1 MANAIDPRLFAGR
14 ENTSDTQFNRQGAG
28 GDGSTIDQ
36 SVSIDSVM
44 DGTPLGAQSD
54 AVQTAADRIR
64 ATRIESIGA
73 GLRDSIVGRIY
84 DRFEKPAFE
93 VDKDFQFNEFVDAL
107 PMQLS
112 EDEFDYIKDARST
125 AEAQFKYEHVQ
136 EVRQR
141 QQTMG
146 DNAFTAMAGTLMG
159 DPALLLG
166 TALTGGVGAV
176 AGAGRVGRVAAGAAN
191 AAATAGSIVAGEGPY
206 STSDLITNSLMNGA
220 AGAWVYKPGK
230 GLVKKDPD
238 FPDEALTELAG
249 EAGRAPVKP
258 KVRRGENGQW
268 EEVPAT
274 LQPGAVGHAPADVV
288 KAVDKEISRS
298 ASFGE
303 NIQWNIRKTMSG
315 YGPVGK
321 KIADILF
328 DNNSDL
334 SLTSMESHR
343 AAIRQ
348 ELTSLQRGYEDSM
361 RSAMA
366 EDGFGIW
373 GVIRHPR
380 QAAAAQANIES
391 AVQQELWR
399 REQMQRLGRPIQ
411 DSTVSPRIA
420 KMADQLDD
428 LHARALKELK
438 AAGVNGA
445 EELAQKAGWHHRKWS
460 SSKMEDAMEKFK
472 TLGLDDAQARTQLTR
487 LVGLSIRRGS
497 ENISKELADDMG
509 QAVVSRAMRKGYF
522 EDNILSGGATEGM
535 LKEVRDM
542 LHHEGIRGPRA
553 ERVLDVL
560 RTNTDEVGKE
570 GFLKHRVDL
579 DYRAAVPVNGSLV
592 RVTDLLDNR
601 LTHTVDQYLDGVSTQ
616 AALAR
621 KGIKSQ
627 SDVAAMR
634 TELLHDIKDPNKR
647 REAANLFDQ
656 SMNHFYGRP
665 VGQEMH
671 AAMRNMVAYGRM
683 ISLAFSGLW
692 QTTEYATMMGKYGVL
707 KTVKAAMQELPS
719 MRTLFSDLQGN
730 PALGRQLKNVL
741 TEHSSNNVRLRPF
754 TNRFEDN
761 FEYGTADTATLLAH
775 QGSQLVPYAN
785 AMKYIH
791 SHQAKV
797 ASNLIIDRLEQAGK
811 GNVKAR
817 QALEKYGLGSQVA
830 DKLKAQIDAH
840 GYNVDAWDDAVWA
853 DVRPAFGKMMDEAVL
868 HSRLGDM
875 PAFAK
880 FDNLGKFIFTYRSFM
895 LTAHNKILA
904 GSMARDGAAPTL
916 LMMAY
921 QFPLAA
927 AAVQAQSVM
936 QGKGTLS
943 EADMA
948 KKALGQMG
956 GLGFGSE
963 IAGVWSGQK
972 RGWGSPGLIPVDRGI
987 ELAGPALRG
996 DLGNAA
1002 GTAAQMVP
1010 VLSLTPARNLGKLLE
1025 D

>member
-1 MANAIDPRLFAGR
+1 MGLAAYMGLFTMSLTATVGALIFKEWFLLSINAGFTVYYFQKIKDMDIFF
-14 ENTSDTQFNRQGAG
+14 EN
-28 GDGSTIDQ
+28 
-36 SVSIDSVM
+36 
-44 DGTPLGAQSD
+44 
-54 AVQTAADRIR
+54 
-64 ATRIESIGA
+64 E
-73 GLRDSIVGRIY
+73 
-84 DRFEKPAFE
+84 
-93 VDKDFQFNEFVDAL
+93 KDFNLTEFVDRIPL
-107 PMQLS
+107 QLS
-112 EDEFDYIKDARST
+112 DDEADYLKGTQSSK
-125 AEAQFKYEHVQ
+125 EAQFKYEHIQ

-141 QQTMG
+141 QQAVG
-146 DNAFTAMAGTLMG
+146 DNPFTAMAGTLMG
-159 DPALLLG
+159 DPTLLLG

-220 AGAWVYKPGK
+220 AGAWAYKPGK

-238 FPDEALTELAG
+238 FPDEELTRLATGVQQDLAG
-249 EAGRAPVKP
+249 QGAKLSAKEA
-258 KVRRGENGQW
+258 
-268 EEVPAT
+268 AT
-274 LQPGAVGHAPADVV
+274 LA
-288 KAVDKEISRS
+288 DKEISRS

-321 KIADILF
+321 KIADTLF

-343 AAIRQ
+343 QVIRQ
-348 ELTSLQRGYEDSM
+348 ELTSMQRGYEDSM
-361 RSAMA
+361 RAAMA

-373 GVIRHPR
+373 GGIRSPR

-411 DSTVSPRIA
+411 DSTVAPRIT

-445 EELAQKAGWHHRKWS
+445 EELSQKAGWHHRKWS

-472 TLGLDDAQARTQLTR
+472 ALGLDDAQARTQLTK

-621 KGIKSQ
+621 KGIRSQ

-634 TELLHDIKDPNKR
+634 TDLLHDIKDPNKR

-671 AAMRNMVAYGRM
+671 AAMRNMGAYGRM
-683 ISLAFSGLW
+683 ISLANSGLW
-692 QTTEYATMMGKYGVL
+692 QTTEYATMIGKYGVL

-730 PALGRQLKNVL
+730 PALAL
-741 TEHSSNNVRLRPF
+741 TFPLPACSKRSIMR
-754 TNRFEDN
+754 
-761 FEYGTADTATLLAH
+761 LLA
-775 QGSQLVPYAN
+775 
-785 AMKYIH
+785 
-791 SHQAKV
+791 
-797 ASNLIIDRLEQAGK
+797 
-811 GNVKAR
+811 
-817 QALEKYGLGSQVA
+817 
-830 DKLKAQIDAH
+830 
-840 GYNVDAWDDAVWA
+840 
-853 DVRPAFGKMMDEAVL
+853 
-868 HSRLGDM
+868 
-875 PAFAK
+875 
-880 FDNLGKFIFTYRSFM
+880 
-895 LTAHNKILA
+895 ILA
-904 GSMARDGAAPTL
+904 WW
-916 LMMAY
+916 
-921 QFPLAA
+921 
-927 AAVQAQSVM
+927 
-936 QGKGTLS
+936 
-943 EADMA
+943 E
-948 KKALGQMG
+948 
-956 GLGFGSE
+956 
-963 IAGVWSGQK
+963 
-972 RGWGSPGLIPVDRGI
+972 
-987 ELAGPALRG
+987 
-996 DLGNAA
+996 
-1002 GTAAQMVP
+1002 
-1010 VLSLTPARNLGKLLE
+1010 
-1025 D
+1025 